1 MMLTARNAARTDRR
15 FARADQIRD
24 EIRRTLAV
32 EVFDGIRMW
41 RTVGGTPDEPNFEQ
55 QWSRGTERLTRLA
68 SADFPPLPGMG
79 AGRPTELIRQNST
92 GERDATA
99 RAREA
104 QAQAELEEANVS
116 EELAHTRSQIAA
128 ASGDIP
134 TSWSGPVAGRIPPSV
149 PAAPEGTVWP
159 GRDTLELQRKL
170 AAAEAE
176 RAKLRRQVETMR
188 RRGGGA
194 HQHGTTGGR
203 SPLEHA
209 RPVPNCLPTTP
220 AAWTS
225 GSRLERWLQQRSL
238 RPTQF
243 SVPARRRV

>member
-79 AGRPTELIRQNST
+79 AGRPTELIRQNSM

-188 RRGGGA
+188 RRGGGVRHSNTA
-194 HQHGTTGGR
+194 RQGGVRHSNTRAQYPTAYPPPPPPGPVAAGWNGGYSSDHSAQHNF
-203 SPLEHA
+203 LYH
-209 RPVPNCLPTTP
+209 
-220 AAWTS
+220 
-225 GSRLERWLQQRSL
+225 
-238 RPTQF
+238 
-243 SVPARRRV
+243 